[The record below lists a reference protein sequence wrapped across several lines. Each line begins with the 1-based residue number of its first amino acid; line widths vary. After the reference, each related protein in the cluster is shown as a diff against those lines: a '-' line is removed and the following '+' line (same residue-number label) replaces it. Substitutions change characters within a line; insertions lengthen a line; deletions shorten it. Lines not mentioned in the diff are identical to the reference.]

1 MAGTQGVL
9 AGGRNLRQEKPR
21 FIALTLRKNK
31 VARFSSVQSAISG
44 GNLVVSGASRN
55 GSRRMFRNIGL
66 NHHGN

>member
-1 MAGTQGVL
+1 MAGTLDVL
-9 AGGRNLRQEKPR
+9 ACGSNLRQEKPR

-31 VARFSSVQSAISG
+31 VARFGRVQSAISRT
-44 GNLVVSGASRN
+44 NLVESGASRN